1 MKKYIFL
8 LLTILLVFSGNVSA
22 QPKSFS
28 AELTEK
34 DFIKAVMMADEFKEF
49 KSSILKDARSQP
61 KALIDEKGK
70 QYGWT
75 VQYEIDYNEKHV
87 FLNEKALVNFS
98 SLLSFSY
105 ESDGKGLKVRLVD
118 YSRLI
123 EDQAFYVKDLKSD
136 EETKIDISKDST
148 FTEYLTEVEMKKM
161 HLIEE
166 AAVSNAVTSDKI
178 TAAGELCY
186 YCTKYEWR
194 GGYPCSSANTEPEV
208 SVSSQLKESGLNPD
222 SVIIDCYVPRHKVC
236 VSGEWRTYCPI
247 Q

>member
-1 MKKYIFL
+1 MKRYIFL

-22 QPKSFS
+22 ETKSRS
-28 AELTEK
+28 ADLTEK
-34 DFIKAVMMADEFKEF
+34 DFMKAVLKADEFKEF
-49 KSSILKDARSQP
+49 KSSILKDAAAKPR
-61 KALIDEKGK
+61 ALVDEKGK

-75 VQYEIDYNEKHV
+75 VQYEIEYKEKNV
-87 FLNEKALVNFS
+87 FLDSKALVNFS

-105 ESDGKGLKVRLVD
+105 ESDGKGLKIRLVD

-123 EDQAFYVKDLKSD
+123 EDQAFYVKDLKSN
-136 EETKIDISKDST
+136 EETKIDISKDSI
-148 FTEYLTEVEMKKM
+148 FTDYLTEVERKKT

-166 AAVSNAVTSDKI
+166 AAVSNAVSSDKI
-178 TAAGELCY
+178 TAAAELCY

>member
-22 QPKSFS
+22 QPKSRS
-28 AELTEK
+28 ADLTEK
-34 DFIKAVMMADEFKEF
+34 EFMKAVMKADEFKEF
-49 KSSILKDARSQP
+49 KSSILKDAAIKP
-61 KALIDEKGK
+61 KPLINERGK

-75 VQYEIDYNEKHV
+75 IQYEIEYNEKNI
-87 FLNEKALVNFS
+87 FSDEKALVNFS

-123 EDQAFYVKDLKSD
+123 EDKAFYVRDLKND
-136 EETKIDISKDST
+136 EETKIDISKDRT
-148 FTEYLTEVEMKKM
+148 FTDYLAEVEKKKAQ
-161 HLIEE
+161 LNEE
-166 AAVSNAVTSDKI
+166 AVKSNADSSVKI

-208 SVSSQLKESGLNPD
+208 SVSSQLKESGLNPE
-222 SVIIDCYVPRHKVC
+222 SVFIDCYVPRHKVC
-236 VSGEWRTYCPI
+236 VDGEWRTNCPI
-247 Q
+247 R